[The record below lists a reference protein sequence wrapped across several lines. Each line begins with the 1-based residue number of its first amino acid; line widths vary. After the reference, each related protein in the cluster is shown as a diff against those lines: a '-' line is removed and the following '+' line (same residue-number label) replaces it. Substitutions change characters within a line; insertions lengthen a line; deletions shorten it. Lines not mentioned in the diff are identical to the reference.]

1 MFTYLK
7 IINMFTYSENMKL
20 LNKEIQRL
28 KKIEKDKKKS
38 SILQN
43 TIVSKRKSKQNK
55 IWSFDYPNTSTK
67 VKMNKKI
74 KKVLIIMLV
83 III

>member
-55 IWSFDYPNTSTK
+55 I
-67 VKMNKKI
+67 
-74 KKVLIIMLV
+74 
-83 III
+83 

>member
-1 MFTYLK
+1 MFTH
-7 IINMFTYSENMKL
+7 SENMKL

-38 SILQN
+38 STLQN
-43 TIVSKRKSKQNK
+43 TIVSNKRKSKQNK